1 MRYNRIHS
9 VGMLNASLTDKKEVN
24 EIKNITP
31 TNLKKLLSLCV
42 KHNGTKTFTDK
53 QYAFLYGYMS
63 GLQTAKGTKINN
75 SRTRP
80 NI

>member
-1 MRYNRIHS
+1 
-9 VGMLNASLTDKKEVN
+9 MLNASLTDKKEVD